1 MCVTGYWKKSAINH
15 AIFCELTIYILF
27 TLLLLPTLGFV
38 SVYHFCYFLA
48 QLLTGTIDFAEMTE
62 VTPQWFCIFL
72 PQGGRFYATYMITTA
87 LTGNMLGI
95 FRAGDWARFVWRLV
109 KARSWPGGYIW
120 VPRQLSVFTLTQYF
134 YDCSCWIRKYSLVIG
149 P

>member
-1 MCVTGYWKKSAINH
+1 MWTGYWKKSAINH

-87 LTGNMLGI
+87 LTGNILGI
-95 FRAGDWARFVWRLV
+95 FRAGDWARFGCRLV
-109 KARSWPGGYIW
+109 KARSWPGMGTKATYCI
-120 VPRQLSVFTLTQYF
+120 YF
-134 YDCSCWIRKYSLVIG
+134 DSIFL
-149 P
+149 

>member
-1 MCVTGYWKKSAINH
+1 MWTGYWKKSAINH

-87 LTGNMLGI
+87 LTGNTLGI

-109 KARSWPGGYIW
+109 KARSWPGIW
-120 VPRQLSVFTLTQYF
+120 VPRRLTVFTLTH
-134 YDCSCWIRKYSLVIG
+134 SMIALVG
-149 P
+149 YESSV